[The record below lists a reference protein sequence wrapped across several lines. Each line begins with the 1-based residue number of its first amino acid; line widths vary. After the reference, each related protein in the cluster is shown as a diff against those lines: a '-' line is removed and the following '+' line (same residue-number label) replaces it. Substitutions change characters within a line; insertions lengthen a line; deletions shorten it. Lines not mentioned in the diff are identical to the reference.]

1 MSDPKPSVEQLA
13 ALLAGADEATLRQL
27 MELLRQAWIQ
37 RRREVD
43 ARWKRTLPFGDYV
56 VDRWERAREL
66 GFGEGTSIYDSVLV
80 LGDVHVGARTWIG
93 PFTILDG
100 SGGLTIGDNC
110 SISSGVHI
118 YTHETVQWA
127 LSGGA
132 APYEYAPVRIG
143 SNCYIGPQAIIAK
156 GVTIG
161 DGALVGAN
169 SLVLGDVP
177 AGAKAYGNPAR
188 VVPA

>member
-1 MSDPKPSVEQLA
+1 
-13 ALLAGADEATLRQL
+13 
-27 MELLRQAWIQ
+27 
-37 RRREVD
+37 
-43 ARWKRTLPFGDYV
+43 
-56 VDRWERAREL
+56 
-66 GFGEGTSIYDSVLV
+66 
-80 LGDVHVGARTWIG
+80 VGARTWIG